1 VTFRDELLDVPPAKR
16 DAWVDRAFALDE
28 LPDDRALPAGCVPYL
43 PCPVDTIVR
52 AVERAAVGPAD
63 VFVDIGSG
71 LGRVTTLVHLLTGAS
86 AVGIEVQPHLVAR
99 SRALAERLDLP
110 RVSVLEG
117 DADRR
122 VGDVTIGTVFFLYCP
137 FSGARLERVLDE
149 IGAIAATHL
158 IRVCAVD
165 LPLPARP
172 WLEPVGQLTDGLA
185 VLRSAPP
192 RRQQPELPD
201 RRPQTRHGRGI
212 SGP

>member
-1 VTFRDELLDVPPAKR
+1 MSFRDELLDLPRAQR
-16 DAWVDRAFALDE
+16 DAWVDRAFGLDE
-28 LPDDRALPAGCVPYL
+28 LPDDRELPAGCVPYL

-86 AVGIEVQPHLVAR
+86 TIGIEFQAHLVER
-99 SRALAERLDLP
+99 SRALAERLDVP
-110 RVSVLEG
+110 RVSVVEG

-137 FSGARLERVLDE
+137 FSGPRLERVMDHL
-149 IGAIAATHL
+149 GVIAEAHL

-165 LPLPARP
+165 LPIPARP
-172 WLEPVGQLTDGLA
+172 WLEPIGQLTDGLA
-185 VLRSAPP
+185 VFRSV
-192 RRQQPELPD
+192 
-201 RRPQTRHGRGI
+201 RPGSSSRG
-212 SGP
+212 SGAG